1 MGASA
6 AQLDG
11 GIKSIGFMG
20 RVLIN
25 AVFINA
31 VFINLV
37 LIAAERTYN
46 LSALKTGQR
55 VQDPVS
61 PLPQFGQTMFKTAKL
76 PPASGDLSGRTA
88 HFETWRSKCAHSGK
102 SSS

>member
-1 MGASA
+1 VGAA
-6 AQLDG
+6 AGQLDG

-25 AVFINA
+25 PI
-31 VFINLV
+31 FINLV

-46 LSALKTGQR
+46 LSALKTGQC